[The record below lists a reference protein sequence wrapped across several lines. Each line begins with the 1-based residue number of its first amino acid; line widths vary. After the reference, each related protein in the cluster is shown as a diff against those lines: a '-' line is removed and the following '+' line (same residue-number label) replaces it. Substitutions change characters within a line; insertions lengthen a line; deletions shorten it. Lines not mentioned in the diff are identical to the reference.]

1 MINFDNNPLV
11 EKTVK
16 FPLNIIKYCELLEEH
31 KKFIIAKQL
40 LR

>member
-16 FPLNIIKYCELLEEH
+16 FSLNIIKYCELLEEQ